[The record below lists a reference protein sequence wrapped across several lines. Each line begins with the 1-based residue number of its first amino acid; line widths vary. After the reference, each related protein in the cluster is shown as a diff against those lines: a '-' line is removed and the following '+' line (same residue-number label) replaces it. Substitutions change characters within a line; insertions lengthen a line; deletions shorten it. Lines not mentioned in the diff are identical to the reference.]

1 MGTLTKTRAL
11 IDLVNEDE
19 DYVYF
24 GRDDEEDRTYLL
36 QMEKYV
42 WEDLGK
48 PKQIT
53 IEIIPGDELN

>member
-1 MGTLTKTRAL
+1 MASLTKSRAL

-24 GRDDEEDRTYLL
+24 GQDDVRTYLL

-42 WEDLGK
+42 WEDMGE

-53 IEIIPGDELN
+53 IEIVPGDELN